1 MLHLTKGEFN
11 ILHVRLKCDNGGEGG
26 GDGVCVCSSSSTD
39 VVGSGVLGRAV
50 HPFAIY
56 PQNKHYKRGQNLA

>member
-26 GDGVCVCSSSSTD
+26 GDGVCV
-39 VVGSGVLGRAV
+39 
-50 HPFAIY
+50 
-56 PQNKHYKRGQNLA
+56 